1 MLLSTKVQGSSVCL
15 QKFFHCTSDILL
27 SAYHRLSAY
36 ARVFSDC
43 VYIYGNRRIP
53 YLLLASVL
61 SIIAWAILAFS
72 PGVLQS
78 TTLFTTLLICQNLGS
93 AMADVV
99 VDAMVAETAKRERYG
114 WLPHLP

>member
-1 MLLSTKVQGSSVCL
+1 MSVGIQKEAALAFGVASSTCLTLILILSPTIPS
-15 QKFFHCTSDILL
+15 
-27 SAYHRLSAY
+27 Y
-36 ARVFSDC
+36 ARIFSDC

-53 YLLLASVL
+53 YLLLASLL

-78 TTLFTTLLICQNLGS
+78 TTLFTALLICQNLGS

-99 VDAMVAETAKRERYG
+99 VDAMVAETAKRERYNRM
-114 WLPHLP
+114 LVSPD